1 MFRYPPE
8 ITSIL
13 APLVVVQGLG
23 EDKLLFKHTSSPE
36 FPKDQQIRLHDSDS
50 PDNPLSRLLS
60 NPDTIERRL
69 PTVQV
74 ASGLEL
80 AHVLK
85 EHSLDSEYWY
95 KNDDKKHL
103 SFKFKF
109 AGSTFPL
116 PNHVERTEDDHSA
129 GSDEAA
135 STSPISPFNPDSPCY
150 GSILPLEWI
159 QKYRELL
166 PSVFIAV
173 HEVDAESDENDKT
186 LALELNDTR
195 EKLAKHG
202 IKFVCLLLCSSPS
215 TPELEERV
223 ATLRK
228 TTSLPSKTGILVLPA
243 GSQKELESF
252 AGVLMALIRPW
263 CIEYYASQEKKV
275 KRQQLM
281 EASYDEKFWLA
292 RQALKSAVLG
302 ELKGVTE
309 QSTKLMEYSYE
320 KLIDVIRSISLDTQP
335 ERWQECRLLLDFA
348 GIHITRGYLVLE
360 NANMAYKKFDIH
372 LQNILSVLPPR
383 SLKSYPVISWIALQL
398 TWLAQLVEKC
408 PESIVPIEWPFQQHS
423 SPKWFGNAADGLPM
437 PHGGY
442 IYLQA
447 CSLVHRR
454 EIQAAS
460 GVDIYDTYMALSP
473 EEEKQFDYHGTRV
486 RLLSHALELFTKAKK
501 TKFNRS
507 ESYVYFQL
515 GEEYFGMDNYSMA
528 ANNFLVA
535 LSVFKNEKWNQIVAA
550 ILFRLFQCCVKLGNN
565 RDAQVHRLQL
575 CTLEDRF
582 VAQFRDE
589 LAQEVPIDE
598 PLVLKEPL
606 FESHVVFKHRS
617 VSLHEKVHFQLYLR
631 PLVNSLVS
639 ELIVERV
646 DIAFAG
652 DEFQIVVEND
662 ALPSTPFNIVQ
673 DGRANLD
680 FSDRQAKVLQFELHP
695 EKIGKFTVDGVRLV
709 LRSGALSFENQLV
722 SVCESRDRLKW
733 YRASS
738 SGLNKPFEYDIVN
751 GMQNGFEV
759 IPKPPEVDF
768 RVSHASIAYKG
779 EKVPIT
785 VHVGNLDENTFGLRL
800 HATGKL
806 AATSL
811 RVTWGDEAA
820 HSTNYRVPEPLR
832 PQESTDVELFAYLP
846 LAETDGDTVKIDLQ
860 IDYLIDNNDNT
871 VVRKTKPLQIPVV
884 DLFKTSFKI
893 YPSLASHIPSLFDVS
908 AADVVAVPSHD
919 RCWRSKLGIENVSA
933 EDVAISNVC
942 VEINKTTP
950 ETVMETTF
958 TDIPVSQLS
967 AKSIGDGWFE
977 FRCRCADGVFKRS
990 MALELY
996 LSFDYVL
1003 LGRPQ
1008 SLTNQYKVLLWK
1020 GTLPHMDPRALV
1032 SVDDAEDA
1040 LHVTYVIEN
1049 PTSRIFQFST
1059 TLSTSE
1065 NFKIRNYRNQH
1076 NFSVLPFMK
1085 QVMRLQYEQLAGEE
1099 WTKLPEFRIYDLNYK
1114 IYLNAQPT
1122 SERLQARTDGLYVRK

>member
-8 ITSIL
+8 ITSVL
-13 APLVVVQGLG
+13 APLVVIQGLG
-23 EDKLLFKHTSSPE
+23 EEKLLFKQTSAPE
-36 FPKDQQIRLHDSDS
+36 FPKDKQIRLHDANS
-50 PDNPLSRLLS
+50 PDNPLGRLLS
-60 NPDTIERRL
+60 DPDTIERRL

-85 EHSLDSEYWY
+85 DHSLDSEYWY
-95 KNDDKKHL
+95 KHDENKHL
-103 SFKFKF
+103 SFRFKF
-109 AGSTFPL
+109 AGSTFQL
-116 PNHVERTEDDHSA
+116 PQLAERADDDNSDS
-129 GSDEAA
+129 SDESA
-135 STSPISPFNPDSPCY
+135 SASPISPFNPDSPCY
-150 GSILPLEWI
+150 RSILPLEWI

-173 HEVDAESDENDKT
+173 HELDAESDENDKT
-186 LALELNDTR
+186 LALELNASR

-202 IKFVCLLLCSSPS
+202 IRFVCLLLCSSPS

-252 AGVLMALIRPW
+252 VGVLMALIRPW
-263 CIEYYASQEKKV
+263 CIEYYTAQEKKV
-275 KRQQLM
+275 KKQQLTDT
-281 EASYDEKFWLA
+281 SYSEKFWLA

-320 KLIDVIRSISLDTQP
+320 KLIDVIRSISLETQP

-348 GIHITRGYLVLE
+348 GMHITRGYLVLG

-383 SLKSYPVISWIALQL
+383 SLKSYPVISWLALQL

-408 PESIVPIEWPFQQHS
+408 PESIVPIERPFQQHS
-423 SPKWFGNAADGLPM
+423 VSKWFGNAADGLPM

-454 EIQAAS
+454 QIQAAS
-460 GVDIYDTYMALSP
+460 GVDVYDTYMALSP
-473 EEEKQFDYHGTRV
+473 DEERHFDYHGTRV
-486 RLLSHALELFTKAKK
+486 RLLSRALELFTRAKK

-507 ESYVYFQL
+507 ESYVYYQL
-515 GEEYFGMDNYSMA
+515 GEEYFGVENYSMA

-535 LSVFKNEKWNQIVAA
+535 LSVFKNEKWNQIVAI
-550 ILFRLFQCCVKLGNN
+550 ILFRLFQCGVKLENY
-565 RDAQVHRLQL
+565 RDAQIYRLQL

-589 LAQEVPIDE
+589 LAQEVPGDE
-598 PLVLKEPL
+598 PVVLKEPL
-606 FESHVVFKHRS
+606 FDSHVVFRHPS
-617 VSLHEKVHFQLYLR
+617 VSLHENAHFQLYLR
-631 PLVNSLVS
+631 PLVNSLMS

-646 DIAFAG
+646 EIAFAG
-652 DEFQIVVEND
+652 EEFQVVVKND
-662 ALPSTPFNIVQ
+662 AGPSTPFNIVA
-673 DGRANLD
+673 DGCANLD
-680 FSDRQAKVLQFELHP
+680 FSDKQAKVLQFELHP
-695 EKIGKFTVDGVRLV
+695 DKIGMFTVDGVRLV
-709 LRSGALSFENQLV
+709 LRSGSLSFENQLV
-722 SVCESRDRLKW
+722 SVCQSPDKLKW
-733 YRASS
+733 YRASTS
-738 SGLNKPFEYDIVN
+738 KFNKPFEYEIVN
-751 GMQNGFEV
+751 GAQNAFEV
-759 IPKPPEVDF
+759 IPKPPEVDL

-779 EKVPIT
+779 EKVPIS
-785 VHVGNLDENTFGLRL
+785 VHIGNQDQNTFGLRL
-800 HATGKL
+800 HATGKV
-806 AATSL
+806 ATTSL
-811 RVTWGDEAA
+811 KVTWADEAD
-820 HSTNYRVPEPLR
+820 HSTSYRVPGALR
-832 PQESTDVELFAYLP
+832 PQDSTDIEFFAYLP
-846 LAETDGDTVKIDLQ
+846 LAETTGDTVKIDLQ
-860 IDYLIDNNDNT
+860 IDYLIDNNENT
-871 VVRKTKPLQIPVV
+871 VVRKTKPVQIPVV
-884 DLFKTSFKI
+884 DLFMTSFKI

-908 AADVVAVPSHD
+908 AADIVAVPSHD

-933 EDVAISNVC
+933 DDVAISNVS
-942 VEINKTTP
+942 VEIVKTTP
-950 ETVMETTF
+950 ETLIETTF
-958 TDIPVSQLS
+958 TDIPVSRLG
-967 AKSIGDGWFE
+967 AKSTGNGWFE

-990 MALELY
+990 TALELY
-996 LSFDYVL
+996 LSFEYVL
-1003 LGRPQ
+1003 QGRPQ
-1008 SLTNQYKVLLWK
+1008 SLTNRYKALLWK
-1020 GTLPHMDPRALV
+1020 GTLPHMDPRTLV
-1032 SVDDAEDA
+1032 SVDDAADA

-1085 QVMRLQYEQLAGEE
+1085 QVVRLEYEQLGGEE

-1122 SERLQARTDGLYVRK
+1122 SERLQSRADGLYVRK

>member
-8 ITSIL
+8 ITSVL

-23 EDKLLFKHTSSPE
+23 EEGTLFKQTSVPE
-36 FPKDQQIRLHDSDS
+36 FPEDKQIRLHDADS
-50 PDNPLSRLLS
+50 PDSPLSRLFS
-60 NPDTIERRL
+60 DPDTVERRL
-69 PTVQV
+69 PSVQV

-80 AHVLK
+80 AHVLRD
-85 EHSLDSEYWY
+85 HSLESEYWY
-95 KNDDKKHL
+95 KDYEKKHL
-103 SFKFKF
+103 SFRFKF
-109 AGSTFPL
+109 AGSTFRL
-116 PNHVERTEDDHSA
+116 PKHAERADDDRSVS
-129 GSDEAA
+129 SDESA
-135 STSPISPFNPDSPCY
+135 SASPISPFNPDSPCY
-150 GSILPLEWI
+150 RSILPLEWI

-173 HEVDAESDENDKT
+173 HELDAGSDENDKT

-202 IKFVCLLLCSSPS
+202 IKFVCVLLCSSPS

-223 ATLRK
+223 ATLRR

-263 CIEYYASQEKKV
+263 CTEYYAVQEKKV

-281 EASYDEKFWLA
+281 DASYSEKFWLA

-309 QSTKLMEYSYE
+309 HSTKLMEYSYE
-320 KLIDVIRSISLDTQP
+320 KLIDVIRSISRETQP
-335 ERWQECRLLLDFA
+335 ERWHECRLLLDFA
-348 GIHITRGYLVLE
+348 GIHITRGYLVLG

-372 LQNILSVLPPR
+372 LQNILSVLPSR
-383 SLKSYPVISWIALQL
+383 SLKSYPVISWLALQL

-408 PESIVPIEWPFQQHS
+408 PESIVSVERPFQQHS
-423 SPKWFGNAADGLPM
+423 SSKWFGTSVDGLPM

-460 GVDIYDTYMALSP
+460 GADVYDTYMALSP
-473 EEEKQFDYHGTRV
+473 DEEKQFDYHGTRV
-486 RLLSHALELFTKAKK
+486 RLLSRALELFTRAKK

-515 GEEYFGMDNYSMA
+515 GEEYFGMENYSMA

-535 LSVFKNEKWNQIVAA
+535 LSAFKNEKWNQIAA
-550 ILFRLFQCCVKLGNN
+550 MILFRLFQCSVKLENYK
-565 RDAQVHRLQL
+565 DAQIRRLQL

-582 VAQFRDE
+582 VARYQDD
-589 LAQEVPIDE
+589 LGQEMPVDE
-598 PLVLKEPL
+598 PVVLKEPL
-606 FESHVVFKHRS
+606 FDGHLVFKHPS

-631 PLVNSLVS
+631 PLVNSLMA
-639 ELIVERV
+639 ELVAERV
-646 DIAFAG
+646 EVVFAG
-652 DEFQIVVEND
+652 GEFRVVVENETG
-662 ALPSTPFNIVQ
+662 PNTPLCIVT

-680 FSDRQAKVLQFELHP
+680 FSRKQAKVLQFELQP
-695 EKIGKFTVDGVRLV
+695 DKIGKFTVDSVRLV
-709 LRSGALSFENQLV
+709 LRSGSLSFENQLV
-722 SVCESRDRLKW
+722 SVCRSPDRLKW
-733 YRASS
+733 YRPSS
-738 SGLNKPFEYDIVN
+738 SKFNKPFECEIVN
-751 GMQNGFEV
+751 GAQNGFEV

-785 VHVGNLDENTFGLRL
+785 VHIGNQDENSFGLRL

-806 AATSL
+806 ATTSL
-811 RVTWGDEAA
+811 KVTWADEAD
-820 HSTNYRVPEPLR
+820 HSASYRVSDALR
-832 PQESTDVELFAYLP
+832 PHDSADVELFAHLP
-846 LAETDGDTVKIDLQ
+846 LAETDGDTVRIDLQ
-860 IDYLIDNNDNT
+860 VDYLIDNNENT
-871 VVRKTKPLQIPVV
+871 VVRKTKPVQIPVV
-884 DLFKTSFKI
+884 DLFKTSFRL
-893 YPSLASHIPSLFDVS
+893 YPSLSSHIPSLFDVS
-908 AADVVAVPSHD
+908 AAEIVAVPSHD
-919 RCWRSKLGIENVSA
+919 RCWRSKLAIENVSA
-933 EDVAISNVC
+933 EDVAISNVS

-950 ETVMETTF
+950 ETVVETTL
-958 TDIPVSQLS
+958 TDFPVSQLG
-967 AKSIGDGWFE
+967 AKSTGDGWFE

-990 MALELY
+990 MGLELY
-996 LSFDYVL
+996 LSFEYVL
-1003 LGRPQ
+1003 QGRPQ
-1008 SLTNQYKVLLWK
+1008 SLTNRYRALLWK
-1020 GTLPHMDPRALV
+1020 GTLPHMDPRTLV
-1032 SVDDAEDA
+1032 SVDYAADA

-1085 QVMRLQYEQLAGEE
+1085 QVLRLEYEQLAGEE

-1122 SERLQARTDGLYVRK
+1122 SDRLQSRTDGVYVRK